1 MISLFEML
9 SGRPTVSLVIH
20 RSQLLW
26 RVSSLDSWFLDK
38 AHDSAAPCRRTDKTM
53 AEQTLIFTLNETF
66 LEVKTI
72 LLLLLLMIMI
82 IGTINELLLLLLL
95 QRNTVM
101 IIMSQQVITI
111 MAGVRQA
118 G

>member
-1 MISLFEML
+1 MRSLMEML

-53 AEQTLIFTLNETF
+53 ASAYIQIIIIIIINALMASLSEGININHSVTL
-66 LEVKTI
+66 
-72 LLLLLLMIMI
+72 
-82 IGTINELLLLLLL
+82 
-95 QRNTVM
+95 
-101 IIMSQQVITI
+101 
-111 MAGVRQA
+111 
-118 G
+118 